1 MGRAGHCCWRDANSF
16 HSHYSDLNNEV
27 HMTTLPAARRSLW
40 PLWLCWLAMG
50 LDGFDLVVLGTVI
63 PTLIKTQELGF
74 DAVGATYAA
83 TISLVGV
90 GIGAL
95 FIAPL
100 SDRFGRRRLLVACV
114 AWFSLFTLAVVFAPS
129 VAVFGIFRFI
139 AGVGLGACLPAALA
153 YMNDYAPPGTA
164 GKSTTRTM
172 TGYHVGAVATAFLAI
187 LVVPDWR
194 ILFVIGGVAGLILV
208 PFLWFRLPETLPPVH
223 TEHNKN
229 TQSAAAPA
237 HAPAGATPAHR
248 PIAVPAAEPEA
259 SPSSLVPAGTS
270 LDRASFRDLTKKP
283 YPRMAM
289 AIAVAS
295 FMGLL
300 LVYGLNTWLPQL
312 MSSAGY
318 TVSTGLVLLL
328 VLNVGAVVGLIVAG
342 ILADKHGTKNIV
354 LLWFGLSAVFLAVLS
369 VKIQNELLLNAAVFV
384 TGVFVFSSQVL
395 VYAWVS
401 QLFPAR
407 LRGTALGFAAGVGRL
422 GAIIGPAVT
431 GSLVAAGIA
440 YPWGFYVFGGA
451 ALAAVIVLLS
461 IPHTFK
467 PAQGEDH

>member
-1 MGRAGHCCWRDANSF
+1 MP
-16 HSHYSDLNNEV
+16 
-27 HMTTLPAARRSLW
+27 MTPNPPRSKW
-40 PLWLCWLAMG
+40 PVWLCWLAMV

-63 PTLIKTQELGF
+63 PTLIKTQDLGF

-100 SDRFGRRRLLVACV
+100 SDRFGRRRLLVGCV
-114 AWFSLFTLAVVFAPS
+114 VWFSIFTLAVAFAPN
-129 VAVFGIFRFI
+129 VAVFGIFRLL
-139 AGVGLGACLPAALA
+139 AGIGLGACLPAALA
-153 YMNDYAPPGTA
+153 YMNDYAPAGTA

-187 LVVPDWR
+187 MLVPDWR
-194 ILFVIGGVAGLILV
+194 MMFVVGGVAGFVLA
-208 PFLWFRLPETLPPVH
+208 PFLWFKLPETLPPV
-223 TEHNKN
+223 N
-229 TQSAAAPA
+229 AAVSGPAA
-237 HAPAGATPAHR
+237 HATPDAASASVESSSSGSGQAG
-248 PIAVPAAEPEA
+248 
-259 SPSSLVPAGTS
+259 
-270 LDRASFRDLTKKP
+270 FRDLRKKP
-283 YPRMAM
+283 YPLVAL

-312 MSSAGY
+312 MAAAGY

-328 VLNVGAVVGLIVAG
+328 VLNVGAVAGLVIAG
-342 ILADKHGTKNIV
+342 VLADKHGTKKIV
-354 LLWFGLSAVFLAVLS
+354 MLWFGLSAVLLAVLS
-369 VKIQNELLLNAAVFV
+369 VKIQSELLLNAAVFV
-384 TGVFVFSSQVL
+384 TGIFVFSSQVL

-422 GAIIGPAVT
+422 GAIVGPALT
-431 GSLVAAGIA
+431 GTLVAAGVA

-451 ALAAVIVLLS
+451 ALIAVAALATIPKVIHPTPV
-461 IPHTFK
+461 
-467 PAQGEDH
+467 PAGQPNPEPRAP

>member
-1 MGRAGHCCWRDANSF
+1 
-16 HSHYSDLNNEV
+16 
-27 HMTTLPAARRSLW
+27 MTTLPATRRSQW
-40 PLWLCWLAMG
+40 PVWLCWLAMV

-63 PTLIKTQELGF
+63 PTLIKTQDLGF
-74 DAVGATYAA
+74 DAIGATYAA

-100 SDRFGRRRLLVACV
+100 SDRFGRRRLLVGCV
-114 AWFSLFTLAVVFAPS
+114 AWFSLFTIAVVFAPN
-129 VAVFGIFRFI
+129 VAVFGIFRLL

-153 YMNDYAPPGTA
+153 YMNDYAPAGTA

-194 ILFVIGGVAGLILV
+194 IMFVVGGVAGFVLV
-208 PFLWFRLPETLPPVH
+208 PFLWFRLPETLPPVQAESGRDARG
-223 TEHNKN
+223 T
-229 TQSAAAPA
+229 AAPAAPADAPA
-237 HAPAGATPAHR
+237 HAARAHR

-259 SPSSLVPAGTS
+259 APASLMPAEASAG
-270 LDRASFRDLTKKP
+270 RASFRDLTKKP
-283 YPRMAM
+283 YPLVALG
-289 AIAVAS
+289 IAVAS

-342 ILADKHGTKNIV
+342 ILADKHGTKKIV

-369 VKIQNELLLNAAVFV
+369 IKMQNEFLLNAAVFV

-407 LRGTALGFAAGVGRL
+407 LRGTALGFAAGVGRF
-422 GAIIGPAVT
+422 GAIMGPAVT
-431 GSLVAAGIA
+431 GTLVAAGIA
-440 YPWGFYVFGGA
+440 YPWGFYVFA
-451 ALAAVIVLLS
+451 VAAVLAVVALAAV
-461 IPHTFK
+461 PHAIAAAPGRE
-467 PAQGEDH
+467 PAVERS

>member
-1 MGRAGHCCWRDANSF
+1 MPLAQNSGRSR
-16 HSHYSDLNNEV
+16 
-27 HMTTLPAARRSLW
+27 W
-40 PLWLCWLAMG
+40 PVWLCWLAMV

-63 PTLIKTQELGF
+63 PTLIKTQDLGF

-100 SDRFGRRRLLVACV
+100 SDRFGRRRLLVGCV
-114 AWFSLFTLAVVFAPS
+114 LWFSIFTLAVAFAPN
-129 VAVFGIFRFI
+129 VAVFGVFRLL

-172 TGYHVGAVATAFLAI
+172 TGYHVGAVATAFLA
-187 LVVPDWR
+187 LLLVPDWR
-194 ILFVIGGVAGLILV
+194 MMFVVGGLAGFVLA
-208 PFLWFRLPETLPPVH
+208 PFLWFKLPETLPPAH
-223 TEHNKN
+223 AASASHAE
-229 TQSAAAPA
+229 AAAPPRTSTEPA
-237 HAPAGATPAHR
+237 SDSADAPQAG
-248 PIAVPAAEPEA
+248 
-259 SPSSLVPAGTS
+259 
-270 LDRASFRDLTKKP
+270 FRDLRKKP
-283 YPRMAM
+283 YPLVAL
-289 AIAVAS
+289 AIAIAS

-312 MSSAGY
+312 MAAAGY

-328 VLNVGAVVGLIVAG
+328 VLNVGAVAGLFVAG
-342 ILADKHGTKNIV
+342 ILADKHGTKKIV
-354 LLWFGLSAVFLAVLS
+354 LLWFGLSAVLLAVLS
-369 VKIQNELLLNAAVFV
+369 VKIQSELLLNAAVFV
-384 TGVFVFSSQVL
+384 TGIFVFSSQVL

-422 GAIIGPAVT
+422 GAIVGPAVT
-431 GSLVAAGIA
+431 GTLVATGIA
-440 YPWGFYVFGGA
+440 YPWGFYVFGAA
-451 ALAAVIVLLS
+451 ALVAAAALVTVPKVIG
-461 IPHTFK
+461 
-467 PAQGEDH
+467 PALVPTAGTNPEPRRR